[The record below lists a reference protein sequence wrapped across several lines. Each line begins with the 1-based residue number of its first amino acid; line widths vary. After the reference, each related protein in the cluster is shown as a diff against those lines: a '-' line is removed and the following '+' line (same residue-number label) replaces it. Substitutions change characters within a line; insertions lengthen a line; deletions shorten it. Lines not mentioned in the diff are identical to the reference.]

1 VTQVTEPQKGSE
13 PVAAKPAEP
22 VADQPL
28 FTLPEDFKPP
38 DRMVTKFTDTV
49 KAKMVDGKLGMSP
62 QEVATLYVDMA
73 RDANADWQKQVE
85 QTDAKNS
92 QFCKEHFSTEQLAAS
107 ETAVGFFS
115 DSDPG
120 FRDFAKRQLNDP
132 RFVNLMR
139 YIGESLAEDNFDP
152 NQRIP
157 LVTVDKR
164 PLHQRL
170 GEKLYGAKQ

>member
-1 VTQVTEPQKGSE
+1 
-13 PVAAKPAEP
+13 
-22 VADQPL
+22 
-28 FTLPEDFKPP
+28 
-38 DRMVTKFTDTV
+38 MVTKFTDTV

-85 QTDAKNS
+85 QTDAKNAK
-92 QFCKEHFSTEQLAAS
+92 FCKEKFKPEQLAAA
-107 ETAVGFFS
+107 ETAVGFFA
-115 DSDPG
+115 DSDPD
-120 FRDFAKRQLNDP
+120 FREFAKRQLNDP

-139 YIGESLAEDNFDP
+139 YIGESLAEDNFEP
-152 NQRIP
+152 GRLP
-157 LVTVDKR
+157 AVTVDKR